1 MSKQVPLESREW
13 LALCACCQKLY
24 SEWLVMKVVG
34 SHLALCP
41 THPALGMILC
51 YSHLFTGLAGY
62 KKYSTCKGLEVGA
75 FTLQSR

>member
-41 THPALGMILC
+41 THPALGDRK
-51 YSHLFTGLAGY
+51 S
-62 KKYSTCKGLEVGA
+62 VV
-75 FTLQSR
+75 